1 MAALLYCLYFFIAQP
16 LGVLGW
22 SLLLVISFAVAVYTA
37 DVMAKEWGKDP
48 GRVVVDEGVGFLV
61 TVAFLPVGW
70 WTAIAGFFVFRALD
84 IIKPTPARQLEA
96 LPGGWGIV
104 VDDVI
109 AGAYGNIALRLL
121 FFAVGPVHGF

>member
-1 MAALLYCLYFFIAQP
+1 MAALFYCLYFLVAEP
-16 LGVLGW
+16 LGALGW
-22 SLLLVISFAVAVYTA
+22 SLLLVVSFFVAVYTA
-37 DVMAKEWGKDP
+37 DVTAKEWGKDP

-61 TVAFLPVGW
+61 TVALLPVGW

-84 IIKPTPARQLEA
+84 IIKPAPARQLEA

-109 AGAYGNIALRLL
+109 AGVYGNMVLRLL
-121 FFAVGPVHGF
+121 FFAVEPVHGF